1 MKKLATIALSALLV
15 LGFAFT
21 GATFTA
27 TATTTEQN
35 AATQAETANV
45 YLVPGSY
52 ENSNRETVYNT
63 IASGATK
70 LTDGE
75 SAAIHTPNAYKCT
88 LSAGD
93 ELPVPVTTKA
103 DVTFNGWWTI
113 ENAEIVYHKTLPEA
127 DGTVYLYAD
136 WRADLSQSK
145 DPIIPDADAEQNY
158 PHYMEITRAAT
169 GRKEKIQLFV
179 SGTDVPNA
187 EKAGY
192 GGPVQFYNEW
202 FLLQPGDEMRI
213 YISNLYGKEATL
225 APQFRSSQRKVTFEA
240 NLSNSTGNWLKQ
252 LSDSDAPNFTGDYS
266 NSIHGE
272 PRSSYTGSK
281 ATVEHH
287 FRIYIK
293 FYDGGGTM
301 TVYMENQDK

>member
-1 MKKLATIALSALLV
+1 MKKLVTFALSALLL
-15 LGFAFT
+15 LGMAIT
-21 GATFTA
+21 GITLNAR
-27 TATTTEQN
+27 ATTAESN
-35 AATQAETANV
+35 LAAHAETATV

-52 ENSNRETVYNT
+52 VNANRETICNT
-63 IASGATK
+63 LASGSVK
-70 LTDGE
+70 LTDEE
-75 SAAIHTPNAYKCT
+75 SAAIHMPNAYKCT
-88 LSAGD
+88 LSVGD
-93 ELPVPVTTKA
+93 ALPVPTTTKTG
-103 DVTFNGWWTI
+103 VTFNGWWAI
-113 ENAEIVYHKTLPEA
+113 EDAEITYHDTLPEVTE
-127 DGTVYLYAD
+127 TVYLFAD
-136 WRADLSQSK
+136 WRADLSQPSK
-145 DPIIPDADAEQNY
+145 PIIPDENAEQNY

-169 GRKEKIQLFV
+169 GKKEKIQLFV

-202 FLLQPGDEMRI
+202 FLLQPGDVMRI

-225 APQFRSSQRKVTFEA
+225 APQLRSSQRKVTFEA
-240 NLSNSTGNWLKQ
+240 NLTNSTGNWLKQ
-252 LSDSDAPNFTGDYS
+252 ETDSDTPNFTGDYV
-266 NSIHGE
+266 NSANGE
-272 PRSSYTGSK
+272 PRSSYTGVK